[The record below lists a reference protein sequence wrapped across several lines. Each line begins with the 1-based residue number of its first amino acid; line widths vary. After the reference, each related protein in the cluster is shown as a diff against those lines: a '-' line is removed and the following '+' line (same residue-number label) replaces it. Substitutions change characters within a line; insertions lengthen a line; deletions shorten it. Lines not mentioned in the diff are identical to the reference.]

1 MSKDYLSERFSSMN
15 VAGLKKYLQKRG
27 ITVHGYLKPALVTI
41 ACAVEKMMLPVDP
54 NFECNDTEK
63 NLKKQLIIHDVA
75 VQDPFTLSVRN
86 NFINSP
92 PFGLYDI
99 FNHLIYH
106 SADYDKQGLASY
118 KSYDD
123 YRLFDDDYVESLST
137 TYLKECG
144 VHVYVGKVNPTMQ
157 MKCE

>member
-1 MSKDYLSERFSSMN
+1 MT
-15 VAGLKKYLQKRG
+15 KR
-27 ITVHGYLKPALVTI
+27 
-41 ACAVEKMMLPVDP
+41 
-54 NFECNDTEK
+54 K
-63 NLKKQLIIHDVA
+63 NLKKRLVIHDDA
-75 VQDPFTLSVRN
+75 VQDPFILSVQN

-106 SADYDKQGLASY
+106 S
-118 KSYDD
+118 YDD

-137 TYLKECG
+137 IYLKECG

-157 MKCE
+157 MKMRMRIL